1 MTKQQLP
8 YKQYGLWYY
17 PVLPSGMRLATELDF
32 VTPLGD
38 VKTGV
43 DFLVASDVSPDYEAH
58 RIIDCDGFERWREY
72 VAAGKIYVKDAA

>member
-1 MTKQQLP
+1 
-8 YKQYGLWYY
+8 
-17 PVLPSGMRLATELDF
+17 
-32 VTPLGD
+32 LGD

-58 RIIDCDGFERWREY
+58 RIVDCDGFERWREY